1 MEECGPLIVNTAGI
15 YSAGQNKVNRYCTVP
30 GKKKTKQLG
39 HARAKGEVTETCYK
53 GIGGS
58 CRGGEISSGVRLMAV
73 LG

>member
-15 YSAGQNKVNRYCTVP
+15 YSARQNKVNRHCTVP
-30 GKKKTKQLG
+30 GKKNKTI
-39 HARAKGEVTETCYK
+39 RSRPRKGEVTETCYK